1 MQSDVLRWCHG
12 EWQQWGDQ
20 AGRGKYQYNIIVI
33 IIAVII
39 ITIIIV
45 GIIITIIIA
54 AIIIT
59 IFVLDIFG
67 AVYECSAYIKR
78 PLIVAVFAII
88 LIYYHNNNFIVT
100 TAMMTITLI
109 KRFSRGR
116 AHHSSRVQLC
126 ADFPPKVTSPAKT
139 KKW

>member
-33 IIAVII
+33 
-39 ITIIIV
+39 TIV
-45 GIIITIIIA
+45 V
-54 AIIIT
+54 IIIT

-126 ADFPPKVTSPAKT
+126 ADFPPKVTSPAKAQ
-139 KKW
+139 KW